1 MIVYEPVL
9 SDEKLFHSKVIHDL
23 DEFKKRYDVIV
34 VNLMT
39 NEKHDIA
46 HKVYTIDLFGND

>member
-1 MIVYEPVL
+1 VIVYEPVL